1 MTAETNKPS
10 ARKWWK
16 WFDPRAR
23 EAGTLA
29 FILNRVTA
37 LGLTFYLF
45 LHLYVLGKLAQGPNA
60 YDDFLATIRN
70 PVFIFGELLVVIA
83 SIYHGLNGIRI
94 AFATFWNAAPQQK
107 QYFWITLAIAVLI
120 SLVFAIR
127 MFTA

>member
-10 ARKWWK
+10 AKKWWK

-23 EAGTLA
+23 EVGTLA

-45 LHLYVLGKLAQGPNA
+45 LHLYVLGKLAQGPSA

-94 AFATFWNAAPQQK
+94 AFATFGNAAPQQK